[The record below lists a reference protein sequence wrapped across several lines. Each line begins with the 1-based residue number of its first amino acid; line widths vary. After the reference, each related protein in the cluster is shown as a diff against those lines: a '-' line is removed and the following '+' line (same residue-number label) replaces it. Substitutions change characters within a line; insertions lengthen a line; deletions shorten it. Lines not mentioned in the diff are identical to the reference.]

1 MRASFLSLHTA
12 NYSIGIVNNEAH
24 TAKLAALFIAH
35 INAMSAT
42 CPSMEETALQMAGT
56 AVALLILT
64 ISFGHVISSQPLD
77 QLGKR
82 PMGRG
87 LFSYLY
93 NQVNDGVGMWGYD
106 SSLGAWSPL
115 IRVSVHFSC
124 MFWIWAL
131 SLLFLGGKEE
141 CVSSFTI
148 TMYGALVFVLYLTF
162 FYIYFHRLPNVSN
175 PGGPRAHKIQ
185 RMPQWNNVTT
195 PFPDIAK
202 NWRCAVA
209 QDSHQVTTS
218 RFEGTAGSLT
228 GEPAGRQIWT
238 NVAVTGSPA
247 KRKRVDERTVQEM
260 ASGGRPEGFNA
271 SVNPNSADKIF
282 RAQQIRNY
290 MASGKKAPSTSDKP
304 TTVKEAA
311 KKATHFYS
319 MLQTEDGHWAG
330 DYGGPHFLMPGL
342 IVAWYIMGKPE
353 RMLNND
359 QVELMK
365 HYIVTHQQSDGG
377 WGTHIESPST
387 MFGTT
392 VMYVAIRLLGMEAD
406 NEICVRG
413 RAFLQ
418 ENGGAVMTSSWA
430 KFYLCLLG
438 CMHWDGH
445 NSVPPEMWLLPNWFP
460 FHPGRLWC
468 HCRMVYL
475 PMGYLYGSRFVYDK
489 AETDPL
495 ILSLREE
502 VSVW

>member
-1 MRASFLSLHTA
+1 
-12 NYSIGIVNNEAH
+12 
-24 TAKLAALFIAH
+24 
-35 INAMSAT
+35 MSD
-42 CPSMEETALQMAGT
+42 CPLIQETSMQMAVT
-56 AVALLILT
+56 AVSLLILT
-64 ISFGHVISSQPLD
+64 VSFGHCLSRTPLD
-77 QLGKR
+77 ELGQR
-82 PMGRG
+82 PMGTG
-87 LFSYLY
+87 LWSYLQS
-93 NQVNDGVGMWGYD
+93 QVSDGIGIWGYD

-124 MFWIWAL
+124 LFGLWAL
-131 SLLFLGGKEE
+131 SLLFLGGNED
-141 CVSSFTI
+141 CASSSAI
-148 TMYGALVFVLYLTF
+148 TMCGVIVSTLYLGF
-162 FYIYFHRLPNVSN
+162 FYVYFHKLPNVSH

-185 RMPQWNNVTT
+185 RKPMWNDVNT
-195 PFPDIAK
+195 PTPSITKD
-202 NWRCAVA
+202 WRCAVA
-209 QDSHQVTTS
+209 EDSHQVTAS
-218 RFEGTAGSLT
+218 LFEGTAGSLT

-238 NVAVTGSPA
+238 NVPSSAIGG
-247 KRKRVDERTVQEM
+247 RKRVDERKVQEM

-271 SVNPNSADKIF
+271 SQNPNSADKVF

-290 MASGKKAPSTSDKP
+290 MASGKKAPSTNSKP

-311 KKATHFYS
+311 KKAIHFYS

-342 IVAWYIMGKPE
+342 IIAWYIMGKPE
-353 RMLNND
+353 RMLNTD
-359 QVELMK
+359 QIELMK
-365 HYIVTHQQSDGG
+365 HYIITHQQSDGG

-392 VMYVAIRLLGMEAD
+392 VMYVAIRLLGMDAD
-406 NEICVRG
+406 HDVCVRG

-418 ENGGAVMTSSWA
+418 DNGGAVMTSSWA

-438 CMHWDGH
+438 CMDWDGH

-495 ILSLREE
+495 IQSLRQE
-502 VSVW
+502 VSIVLFFSLVF